1 MKWQIQNRQVN
12 IPVRLILGI
21 LLFIVLLFGFA
32 LLAHEVV
39 RENEDWFDTKVFAF
53 LRSHST
59 PGMIEVF
66 SRITFLGSFTF
77 LLPAYILMIIY
88 LLYTQRK
95 EDAINTTL
103 LALISTLSI
112 HGLKAVYAR
121 KRPDLPLLREL
132 SDYSFPSGHTVSAFV
147 FSCVLIW
154 ILWKSHYRKGWKIIF
169 TILLVLAAAGIGIS
183 RIVLRYHY
191 ASDVV
196 AGFCVALAWVLLY
209 FFIAGKLK
217 KYFANSEARG

>member
-1 MKWQIQNRQVN
+1 
-12 IPVRLILGI
+12 
-21 LLFIVLLFGFA
+21 
-32 LLAHEVV
+32 
-39 RENEDWFDTKVFAF
+39 
-53 LRSHST
+53 
-59 PGMIEVF
+59 MIEVF
-66 SRITFLGSFTF
+66 GRITFLGSFTF
-77 LLPAYILMIIY
+77 LLPAYFLMIIY
-88 LLYTQRK
+88 LFYIRRK
-95 EDAINTTL
+95 EDAINTSL

-112 HGLKAVYAR
+112 HGLKTIYAR

-132 SDYSFPSGHTVSAFV
+132 SDYSFPSGHSVSAFV

-154 ILWKSHYRKGWKIIF
+154 ILWKSHFRKGWKIIF
-169 TILLVLAAAGIGIS
+169 TFLLVLAAAGIGIS

-217 KYFANSEARG
+217 KYLANSEARG